1 MGVKEDKPN
10 TPKKPFIYYY
20 DGSADGV
27 EPVSDADVPFK
38 SGDRG
43 SVQHVSGYG
52 RSGSRYFCGTK

>member
-20 DGSADGV
+20 TIMMIVLMA
-27 EPVSDADVPFK
+27 FK

-43 SVQHVSGYG
+43 SV
-52 RSGSRYFCGTK
+52 